1 MSMAGLGLEW
11 VRRKHPELRPEHP
24 ERRRQRFCRVVPAA
38 ALRESSLQKR
48 EAAAG
53 WCCRLVPPVAAAAH
67 PELRRELQAGS
78 HRLHSH
84 HNRSAHALPPLPKR
98 VEPAN
103 ASDAADADRGRSAA
117 IAAAGSRTS
126 THALRT
132 PRAADLGFSRHQR
145 SMRRRWLVVRPVPL
159 PLRSLGRAHTM

>member
-1 MSMAGLGLEW
+1 MSVTGLGLEW

-24 ERRRQRFCRVVPAA
+24 GHRRQRFCRAADAEQLAHAA

-84 HNRSAHALPPLPKR
+84 LHNRSAATPPTCVTTAPKAR
-98 VEPAN
+98 RTGERFRR
-103 ASDAADADRGRSAA
+103 RGRFTQPIGAAAQQSQRPAAATPRTRCGRLAQLTGASAA
-117 IAAAGSRTS
+117 TSAA
-126 THALRT
+126 
-132 PRAADLGFSRHQR
+132 
-145 SMRRRWLVVRPVPL
+145 
-159 PLRSLGRAHTM
+159 

>member
-67 PELRRELQAGS
+67 PELRRELQAT
-78 HRLHSH
+78 
-84 HNRSAHALPPLPKR
+84 
-98 VEPAN
+98 
-103 ASDAADADRGRSAA
+103 ADRGCSSQPQPSQRA
-117 IAAAGSRTS
+117 
-126 THALRT
+126 
-132 PRAADLGFSRHQR
+132 PRCVRLAQR
-145 SMRRRWLVVRPVPL
+145 S
-159 PLRSLGRAHTM
+159 HTGVTDAPKA

>member
-24 ERRRQRFCRVVPAA
+24 ERRRQRFSRVVPAA

-84 HNRSAHALPPLPKR
+84 HNRSAATPPTCVTTAPKARRTGERFRRRGRRSGPQRSNRSGRQPHLHAR
-98 VEPAN
+98 
-103 ASDAADADRGRSAA
+103 AADASRS
-117 IAAAGSRTS
+117 
-126 THALRT
+126 
-132 PRAADLGFSRHQR
+132 
-145 SMRRRWLVVRPVPL
+145 
-159 PLRSLGRAHTM
+159 